1 MIMELFS
8 EDIALFVRTLNGLTI
23 SLCQFLALLIIVLGV
38 MRALLI
44 YVSDGLFRR
53 QTTDAFQNSRLSMS
67 YSFSLGLS
75 FLIGASILKT
85 TISSQWEDFAQLTA
99 IIGVRTVLNLLLERA
114 IREGKTARAEDLPMQ
129 S

>member
-1 MIMELFS
+1 MTLEIFS
-8 EDIALFVRTLNGLTI
+8 QEVAALVRILNGLTI

-38 MRALLI
+38 VRALFVYI
-44 YVSDGLFRR
+44 GDGLFRR
-53 QTTDAFQNSRLSMS
+53 QATNAFQDSRLSMS

-114 IREGKTARAEDLPMQ
+114 IREGKTAREEEI
-129 S
+129 SV